1 MLFIETLLRKNPF
14 KKKNGD
20 EIIDLTK
27 ASIEYN
33 IDVPLTGYTV
43 VTEEFIMRADLVA
56 ESALGNPS
64 KLDYIL
70 KYNGISNP
78 LSLDKGQILYIPDET
93 EMAKAF
99 KKPNEE
105 QTPEKLEDKIL
116 KPKTQKDLKRLDLLK
131 KKAQMDVV
139 LPPNINK
146 DNENNIV
153 MTNDKIILG
162 PNAKTNCPDNT
173 TRARLKQNLLN
184 KKIFG

>member
-1 MLFIETLLRKNPF
+1 MLVLETLLRKLAF
-14 KKKNGD
+14 KLPDGS
-20 EIIDLTK
+20 EVIDLTK

-33 IDVPLTGYTV
+33 TDVSLSSYTV
-43 VTEEFIMRADLVA
+43 VTEDFVMRADLVA
-56 ESALGNPS
+56 ESVYGAPQ

-78 LSLDKGQILYIPDET
+78 LSLYKGQILYIPDET
-93 EMAKAF
+93 EMSKVF
-99 KKPNEE
+99 KKPNQEE
-105 QTPEKLEDKIL
+105 TPQTLEELVI
-116 KPKTQKDLKRLDLLK
+116 KPKTQKDMKRLDLLK

-146 DNENNIV
+146 DNENNII

-162 PNAKTNCPDNT
+162 PNAKSSCPDNT